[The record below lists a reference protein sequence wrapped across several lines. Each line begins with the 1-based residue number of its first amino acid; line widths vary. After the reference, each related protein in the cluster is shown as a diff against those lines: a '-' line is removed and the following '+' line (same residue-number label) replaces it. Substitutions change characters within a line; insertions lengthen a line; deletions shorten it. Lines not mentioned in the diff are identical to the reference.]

1 MIIYSQGKKLK
12 YLSLLRLYKK
22 GVVIMKE
29 LHESLNGIYV
39 GDYKLHLELN
49 KGIDVFEEIGNSMS
63 VKTYKLKDLES
74 ILNYGFSKFDK
85 ILISFCFGDYKRRI
99 NKINK
104 LELNIVQ
111 QSKIENLELH
121 DNVYVVVTRY

>member
-1 MIIYSQGKKLK
+1 
-12 YLSLLRLYKK
+12 
-22 GVVIMKE
+22 MKE

-39 GDYKLHLELN
+39 GEYKLHLELN
-49 KGIDVFEEIGNSMS
+49 KGIDAFEEIGSCMS

-74 ILNYGFSKFDK
+74 ILDYGFSKFDK
-85 ILISFCFGDYKRRI
+85 ILVSFCFGDYKRRI
-99 NKINK
+99 NKLNK
-104 LELNIVQ
+104 LGLNIVQ

>member
-1 MIIYSQGKKLK
+1 
-12 YLSLLRLYKK
+12 
-22 GVVIMKE
+22 MKE
-29 LHESLNGIYV
+29 LHETWNGISV

-49 KGIDVFEEIGNSMS
+49 KGLDVFEEIGNSIS

-74 ILNYGFSKFDK
+74 ILDYGFSKYDQ

-104 LELNIVQ
+104 LGLNIVQ
-111 QSKIENLELH
+111 QSKVENLELH
-121 DNVYVVVTRY
+121 DSVYVVVTK

>member
-1 MIIYSQGKKLK
+1 
-12 YLSLLRLYKK
+12 
-22 GVVIMKE
+22 MKE

-39 GDYKLHLELN
+39 GEYKLHLELN
-49 KGIDVFEEIGNSMS
+49 KGLDVFEEIGNSMS
-63 VKTYKLKDLES
+63 VKTYKLKDLEN
-74 ILNYGFSKFDK
+74 ILNYGFSKYDQ

-104 LELNIVQ
+104 LGLNIVQ
-111 QSKIENLELH
+111 QSKVENLELH

>member
-1 MIIYSQGKKLK
+1 
-12 YLSLLRLYKK
+12 
-22 GVVIMKE
+22 MKE
-29 LHESLNGIYV
+29 LHESFNGIYV
-39 GDYKLHLELN
+39 GEYKLHLELN
-49 KGIDVFEEIGNSMS
+49 KGLDVFEEIENSMS

-74 ILNYGFSKFDK
+74 ILDYGFSKFDQ

-104 LELNIVQ
+104 LGLNIVR

>member
-1 MIIYSQGKKLK
+1 
-12 YLSLLRLYKK
+12 
-22 GVVIMKE
+22 MKE
-29 LHESLNGIYV
+29 LHETWNGISV

-74 ILNYGFSKFDK
+74 ILDYGFNKFDK
-85 ILISFCFGDYKRRI
+85 ILVSFCFGDYKRRI

-104 LELNIVQ
+104 LGLNIVQ

-121 DNVYVVVTRY
+121 DNVYVVVTR

>member
-1 MIIYSQGKKLK
+1 
-12 YLSLLRLYKK
+12 
-22 GVVIMKE
+22 MKE
-29 LHESLNGIYV
+29 LHETWNGISV

-74 ILNYGFSKFDK
+74 ILDYGFSKFDK
-85 ILISFCFGDYKRRI
+85 ILVSFCFGDYKRRI
-99 NKINK
+99 NKLNK
-104 LELNIVQ
+104 LGLNIVQ

-121 DNVYVVVTRY
+121 DNVYVVVTR